1 MNPVAALGRVTLDF
15 LAATGRVALFTV
27 SSLSHCARPPIYPR
41 LIARQMLDIGYYSLP
56 VVGLTAVF
64 TGMVLAL
71 QSHVGFSRCA
81 AEAAIPNVVVVSIT
95 RELGPVLTG
104 LMVSQT
110 PQTVTIRNV
119 EAIDRTVKRSD
130 IEVLK
135 QQTIS
140 LMPADIQKTM
150 TVGELVNVIEYLTTL
165 RAEGQ
170 KEARE
175 TSGGGRE

>member
-71 QSHVGFSRCA
+71 QSHSGSAGSR
-81 AEAAIPNVVVVSIT
+81 
-95 RELGPVLTG
+95 R
-104 LMVSQT
+104 
-110 PQTVTIRNV
+110 
-119 EAIDRTVKRSD
+119 KRRF
-130 IEVLK
+130 
-135 QQTIS
+135 
-140 LMPADIQKTM
+140 P
-150 TVGELVNVIEYLTTL
+150 TL
-165 RAEGQ
+165 CWCRSRANW
-170 KEARE
+170 
-175 TSGGGRE
+175 GRC